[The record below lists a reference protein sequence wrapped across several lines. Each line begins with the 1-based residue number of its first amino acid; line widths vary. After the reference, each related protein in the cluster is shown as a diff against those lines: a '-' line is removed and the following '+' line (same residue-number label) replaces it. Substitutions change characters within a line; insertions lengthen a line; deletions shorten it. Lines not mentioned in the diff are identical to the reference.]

1 MQIDSD
7 EFQETLCKLFQYV
20 WDNKNSEIAAA
31 SVEDEVVKE
40 DIIEARFQDFPA
52 ITFKRTRHGHEANN
66 WVVEK
71 K

>member
-20 WDNKNSEIAAA
+20 WDHKSGEMAS
-31 SVEDEVVKE
+31 SVEDEVIKE
-40 DIIEARFQDFPA
+40 DVIEARFQDFPA
-52 ITFKRTRHGHEANN
+52 ITFKRTRHGHEAED
-66 WVVEK
+66 WVVVK